1 MDPIT
6 LPAISRAD
14 FQDLK
19 AFACTLADAAAE
31 VSLRYFRNPVSVD
44 NKEADA
50 GGFDPVTIADQ
61 GAEKAI
67 RALIEDRY
75 PDHCIH
81 GEEYGYKRTDSPFE
95 WVLDPI
101 DGTRA
106 FISGLPTWGTL
117 IALKYEGTPVI
128 GIIDQPYMK
137 ERYLGWTRPTG
148 VGEEMRGG
156 ATLNGAPM
164 SARACSTL
172 GKATLSTTDANLF
185 KGKERKGFDALL
197 SAVQLVRYGLDC
209 YAYGIVASGHMDLV
223 VESGL
228 QPYDMM
234 ALIPVI
240 RGAGGAVSDWRGN
253 APGDSGHLLAVGDAA
268 LLPRAEALLVR

>member
-1 MDPIT
+1 MSPT
-6 LPAISRAD
+6 HLPEISRAD

-19 AFACTLADAAAE
+19 AFACTLADAAAA

-44 NKEADA
+44 NKEAGA

-75 PDHCIH
+75 PDHSIH
-81 GEEYGYKRTDSPFE
+81 GEEFGHKRTDSPFE

-117 IALKYEGTPVI
+117 IALTYQGVPVI
-128 GIIDQPYMK
+128 GVIDQPYMK
-137 ERYLGWTRPTG
+137 ERYLGWTRPIG
-148 VGEEMRGG
+148 PGQEMRGG
-156 ATLNGAPM
+156 ATLNGEPM
-164 SARACSTL
+164 TTRACAKLSA
-172 GKATLSTTDANLF
+172 ATLSTTDANLF
-185 KGKERKGFDALL
+185 HGKERKGFDTLL
-197 SAVQLVRYGLDC
+197 GAVQLARYGLDC

-240 RGAGGAVSDWRGN
+240 RGAGGAVSDWRGH
-253 APGDSGHLLAVGDAA
+253 APGDSGHILAVGDAA
-268 LLPRAEALLVR
+268 LLPQAEALLVR